1 MTPTL
6 FCRGSEAFLYDAES
20 GFEIESRWFDLHY
33 LRQQGGVTTVAQGRG
48 ETCFFSNRDNDYVLR
63 HYRRG
68 GAMASWLD
76 DRYLWT
82 GLERTRAFREWRLLA
97 KLRQRN
103 FPVPYPIVARVVRRS
118 IFYRADLVTHAIN
131 NSHTL
136 ATLLMRSPLSFE
148 QWRKIG
154 HIIRGFHNA
163 GVYHADLNAHNILVD
178 SLDAVFLIDFDRGA
192 IRTSAT
198 RWKQHNLQRLHRSLL
213 KLKRLHS
220 GFELHDSAFQQL
232 LEAYREG
239 S

>member
-1 MTPTL
+1 MAPTL
-6 FCRGSEAFLYDAES
+6 FKRGSEAFLYDAES
-20 GFEIESRWFDLHY
+20 RVEIESRWFDLNFQ
-33 LRQQGGVTTVAQGRG
+33 RQHGRMTTFAQGRG
-48 ETCFFSNRDNDYVLR
+48 ATYYFPNRDDGYVLR

-97 KLRQRN
+97 TLWQRN
-103 FPVPYPIVARVVRRS
+103 FPVPCPIVARVVRCGVC
-118 IFYRADLVTHAIN
+118 YRADLITRTIK

-154 HIIRGFHNA
+154 HTIRGFHDA

-178 SLDAVFLIDFDRGA
+178 SLDEVFMIDFDKGA
-192 IRTSAT
+192 MRTAT
-198 RWKQHNLQRLHRSLL
+198 MRWKQSNLQRLHRSLL
-213 KLKRLHS
+213 KLKRLHPRFS
-220 GFELHDSAFQQL
+220 FNDNAFHNL

-239 S
+239 